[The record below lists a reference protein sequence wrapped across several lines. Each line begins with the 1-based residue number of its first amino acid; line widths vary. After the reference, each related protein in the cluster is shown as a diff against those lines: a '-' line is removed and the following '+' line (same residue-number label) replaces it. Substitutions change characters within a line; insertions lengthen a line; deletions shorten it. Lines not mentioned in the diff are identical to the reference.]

1 MTQLL
6 PITTQAS
13 PYWDSLV
20 RIYRASFPID
30 EQRPV
35 ESIARLITEEPRYT
49 MYAIINED
57 EDENTRHYTL
67 NTKPYTL
74 NPKQT
79 LGLLTTWHF
88 DEFIYIEHFAIDPE
102 LRSQGYG
109 SKAMSTF
116 IKQQGKP
123 IVLEAE
129 PPTDDNTHRRI
140 RFYERHGFTLYD
152 FPYLQPAYTEAS
164 QPVELR
170 LMGTLDIHSTPLS
183 HVSDMLHRKVYG
195 EK

>member
-1 MTQLL
+1 MVTLL
-6 PITTQAS
+6 PITTQAI

-20 RIYRASFPID
+20 SIYRESFPID

-35 ESIARLITEEPRYT
+35 ESIARLIAEEPRYT
-49 MYAIINED
+49 MYAIVDDNEEENED
-57 EDENTRHYTL
+57 ENSKHNTL
-67 NTKPYTL
+67 NTKQPI
-74 NPKQT
+74 
-79 LGLLTTWHF
+79 GLLTTWFF

-129 PPTDDNTHRRI
+129 PPTDELTRRRI
-140 RFYERHGFTLYD
+140 RFYERQGLTLYD

-170 LMGTLDIHSTPLS
+170 LMGTLDIHATLLP
-183 HVSDMLHRKVYG
+183 HVSVTLHREVYG